1 MKPMRDRSKIVE
13 SNLVDIIDALAAQE
27 DVGRQFPPELLQLEP
42 WLEQLREWV
51 CDVNECGIAYE
62 SIVAT
67 LELYPFSLRGPTAVK
82 LLEVGLLMGF
92 KTDREED
99 KCFVIRPAS

>member
-1 MKPMRDRSKIVE
+1 MTDQSKIVE
-13 SNLVDIIDALAAQE
+13 NNLVEIINLLASQE
-27 DVGRQFPPELLQLEP
+27 DVGRQFDPAELQFAP
-42 WLEQLREWV
+42 WVESLREWV
-51 CDVNECGIAYE
+51 CDVNEFGIAYE

-67 LELYPFSLRGPTAVK
+67 LEHHPFCLTGPIAVK

-99 KCFVIRPAS
+99 KCFVIRPES